1 VDRAERFSELYRT
14 QYDAVLSYAWR
25 RTDPETAR
33 DVVAETFL
41 VAWRRLDAVPA
52 DRGQARPWLYGVA
65 RRVLANAERS
75 RRRAERVTAKLSRQ
89 HRNGHAPDPAAE
101 VTQRARLD
109 RALASLT
116 ASDQE
121 ALRLVGWEELDL
133 AEAARAMGI
142 SADQSDRAFVIDAA
156 AKDATHAKIVLY
168 LLRVSADGH
177 STTLTRLPPVLLPP
191 RSPDVVDGIAV
202 SPDGT
207 KLAVALQVNQN
218 PNVVNPSGEIVV
230 YSLAGGATQT
240 WIAPGDKAVSGVI
253 AAAW

>member
-14 QYDAVLSYAWR
+14 QYGAVLSYAWR

-75 RRRAERVTAKLSRQ
+75 RRRAERVTAKLSQQ
-89 HRNGHAPDPAAE
+89 HRSGHAPDTAAE

-133 AEAARAMGI
+133 AEAALAMGCSR
-142 SADQSDRAFVIDAA
+142 SAMAVRLHRARRRLERALGTGDDPQGTPAA
-156 AKDATHAKIVLY
+156 RPV
-168 LLRVSADGH
+168 
-177 STTLTRLPPVLLPP
+177 PPA
-191 RSPDVVDGIAV
+191 RAV
-202 SPDGT
+202 SQETP
-207 KLAVALQVNQN
+207 
-218 PNVVNPSGEIVV
+218 
-230 YSLAGGATQT
+230 
-240 WIAPGDKAVSGVI
+240 
-253 AAAW
+253 

>member
-1 VDRAERFSELYRT
+1 MDRAERFSELYRT

-52 DRGQARPWLYGVA
+52 DQGQARPWLYGVA

-75 RRRAERVTAKLSRQ
+75 RRRAERVTARLSQQ
-89 HRNGHAPDPAAE
+89 HRDDQAPDTAAV
-101 VTQRARLD
+101 VTQRAGLE

-133 AEAARAMGI
+133 AQAALALGCSRSAMAVRLHRARRRLE
-142 SADQSDRAFVIDAA
+142 RALGAGDA
-156 AKDATHAKIVLY
+156 
-168 LLRVSADGH
+168 
-177 STTLTRLPPVLLPP
+177 
-191 RSPDVVDGIAV
+191 
-202 SPDGT
+202 PDGT
-207 KLAVALQVNQN
+207 SAARPVA
-218 PNVVNPSGEIVV
+218 P
-230 YSLAGGATQT
+230 AR
-240 WIAPGDKAVSGVI
+240 AVSQETR
-253 AAAW
+253 